1 MNTKKAV
8 TIGLLT
14 ITTLGLVACAINFSK
29 NKPKQTN
36 AQAERTSAITQEN
49 ITFTNANNN
58 ETQLVFNIITKN
70 ILNTENQTQTNK
82 IQTGVQLQTI
92 YNTTIGN
99 VSQISENVKYIEFN
113 LTNTISQI
121 KFTFTDFQFNRLPND
136 EYNYEY
142 KFNLQYLENNSIQYQ
157 YLNVTNNGDFHYVS
171 TNYTEIEN
179 SLTAVTYTKTQITGN
194 ITLFQTPFVEIYN
207 QGSTDGITDGYTA
220 GETAGYTDGYTAGQT
235 AGYTDGYTAG
245 ETAGYQEGW
254 NDNTSLNNPID
265 IRGLMLNILTM
276 PFTFIRQAFNV
287 TMWEGTPYQFNVS
300 NFILSL
306 IAIATILFIIRL
318 FTSGFSAIGNYTTSR
333 DSRAERRSRTALNKA
348 KTEQIKKETNK

>member
-220 GETAGYTDGYTAGQT
+220 GETAGY
-235 AGYTDGYTAG
+235 
-245 ETAGYQEGW
+245 QEGW